1 MGSKMKRISD
11 ASRGKIASMEHRL
24 SGVLRPIKPRKEFV
38 HGIAQRIRTKPRVAI
53 VDRIT
58 NWRLIAILI
67 AGLVSLTVFMAVM
80 GRALLSLVDK
90 KRIPENE
97 NLR

>member
-24 SGVLRPIKPRKEFV
+24 SGALRPIQPRKEFV
-38 HGIAQRIRTKPRVAI
+38 HGIAQRIRTTPRVAF
-53 VDRIT
+53 VDRIAS
-58 NWRLIAILI
+58 WHIIAILI
-67 AGLVSLTVFMAVM
+67 AVLVSLTVFLAVL

-90 KRIPENE
+90 KRTA
-97 NLR
+97 RT